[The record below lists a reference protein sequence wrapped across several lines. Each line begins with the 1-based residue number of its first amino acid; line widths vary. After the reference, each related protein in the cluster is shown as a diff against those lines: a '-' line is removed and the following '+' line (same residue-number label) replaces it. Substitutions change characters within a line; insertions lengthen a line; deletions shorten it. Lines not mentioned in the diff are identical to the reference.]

1 MHTAFIWDGNIL
13 AEQSILVQNCSQSEE
28 NVANKTSKIHVL
40 RQRVVESSKRTSPQL
55 VGSKLT
61 ESGVLDRAVLNR
73 QIEEILDGLTE
84 KPALAPRLEQGLE
97 DFLLA
102 LAEGDIPRAAD
113 HVGRLLKVEL
123 DDLRKAALLSL
134 MVRLA
139 GKRRF
144 DPIAAY
150 ILQNREVFVSTP

>member
-1 MHTAFIWDGNIL
+1 
-13 AEQSILVQNCSQSEE
+13 LVQNCSEKPFHKD
-28 NVANKTSKIHVL
+28 VPDKTNKIHVL
-40 RQRVVESSKRTSPQL
+40 RQRVVESSKRSSPHL

-73 QIEEILDGLTE
+73 QIEEILEGLSE

-97 DFLLA
+97 SFLLA
-102 LAEGDIPRAAD
+102 MHQGDISGAAG
-113 HVGRLLKVEL
+113 HVGELLKVQL

-139 GKRRF
+139 GKRKF

-150 ILQNREVFVSTP
+150 ILQNREAFVQTP